1 MALEDSAK
9 LNLSLKKILGKAQ
22 TSNSKEVYNESL
34 GSNVS
39 IGASTVFGVDIPTYA
54 SSSFF
59 TIISGTVEKVR
70 LNVSPIEGTKD
81 SNGKFQGFQL
91 SLPSDYQANSSNSK
105 AGTAPFTNSSVLNAS
120 NGKLQLVPPSFGSG
134 YTATVYHT
142 SSGLTQ
148 ITALDARDWV
158 LDYFNGVFF
167 QQDPPT
173 NVAENPVFVDAF
185 VFVGNFVDTLLQSGG
200 GSGNATGQGPTNS
213 LQFHTG
219 SGGISGSANLKFT
232 NNTLMVT
239 GSLIV
244 SGNIQA
250 HTFDIIQTTLT
261 EISSSGSTNFGN
273 SSDDTH
279 KFQGKHLQLDS
290 GLVVKRIRISSSQTI
305 GINNYYVGV
314 DSFTPSASVTVTLP
328 DAATLQNGQVY
339 VIKDE
344 GGKADLYNVLIK
356 ASGSQLIDN
365 QNQVVLESPHASLTL
380 YCDGASKFYIG

>member
-22 TSNSKEVYNESL
+22 TSNLKEVYNESL

-39 IGASTVFGVDIPTYA
+39 IGASTVFGVDIPAYV

-59 TIISGTVEKVR
+59 TIVSGTVERIR
-70 LNVSPIEGTKD
+70 LNATPIEGTKD
-81 SNGKFQGFQL
+81 SNGRFQGFQL
-91 SLPSDYQANSSNSK
+91 SLPSNYQANSSNSK
-105 AGTAPFTNSSVLNAS
+105 AGSAPFTNSSVLNAS
-120 NGKLQLVPPSFGSG
+120 NGKLQLVPPSFGNG
-134 YTATVYHT
+134 YTATVFHT
-142 SSGLTQ
+142 ASGLTQ

-167 QQDPPT
+167 QQDPPSNT
-173 NVAENPVFVDAF
+173 AENPVFVDAF
-185 VFVGNFVDTLLQSGG
+185 VYVGNFVDTLLQSGG
-200 GSGNATGQGPTNS
+200 GSGNASGQGPTNS

-219 SGGISGSANLKFT
+219 SGGISGSANLLFA
-232 NNTLMVT
+232 NNRLALTGTLV
-239 GSLIV
+239 V
-244 SGNIQA
+244 SGTIQA
-250 HTFDIIQTTLT
+250 NVFDIIQTNLL
-261 EISSSGSTNFGN
+261 EINSSGSTRFGD

-279 KFQGKHLQLDS
+279 IFKGSFTKFDS
-290 GLVVKRIRISSSQTI
+290 GFVVKRLRISSSQAI
-305 GINNYYVGV
+305 ASNNYYIGV

-328 DAATLQNGQVY
+328 DASTLQDGQVY

-356 ASGSQLIDN
+356 ASGSQKIDN

>member
-1 MALEDSAK
+1 M
-9 LNLSLKKILGKAQ
+9 
-22 TSNSKEVYNESL
+22 
-34 GSNVS
+34 
-39 IGASTVFGVDIPTYA
+39 
-54 SSSFF
+54 
-59 TIISGTVEKVR
+59 
-70 LNVSPIEGTKD
+70 
-81 SNGKFQGFQL
+81 
-91 SLPSDYQANSSNSK
+91 
-105 AGTAPFTNSSVLNAS
+105 
-120 NGKLQLVPPSFGSG
+120 
-134 YTATVYHT
+134 
-142 SSGLTQ
+142 
-148 ITALDARDWV
+148 

-273 SSDDTH
+273 SSDDNINS
-279 KFQGKHLQLDS
+279 KANIYSL
-290 GLVVKRIRISSSQTI
+290 IRALLSR
-305 GINNYYVGV
+305 
-314 DSFTPSASVTVTLP
+314 
-328 DAATLQNGQVY
+328 
-339 VIKDE
+339 E
-344 GGKADLYNVLIK
+344 
-356 ASGSQLIDN
+356 
-365 QNQVVLESPHASLTL
+365 
-380 YCDGASKFYIG
+380 

>member
-22 TSNSKEVYNESL
+22 TSNLKEVYNENL

-39 IGASTVFGVDIPTYA
+39 IGASTVFGESIPTYT
-54 SSSFF
+54 SSSFY
-59 TIISGTVEKVR
+59 TIISGTVERVR
-70 LNVSPIEGTKD
+70 LNVTPIEGTKD
-81 SNGKFQGFQL
+81 ANGRYQGFQL
-91 SLPSDYQANSSNSK
+91 SLPSDYEASSSNPSVS
-105 AGTAPFTNSSVLNAS
+105 TAPFTNGSVLNAT
-120 NGKLQLVPPSFGSG
+120 NGKLQLIPPSFGNG
-134 YTATVYHT
+134 YTVTTYHT

-167 QQDPPT
+167 QQDPPSNT
-173 NVAENPVFVDAF
+173 AENPVYVDGFIYVGDFVDS
-185 VFVGNFVDTLLQSGG
+185 LLSSGG
-200 GSGNATGQGPTNS
+200 GSGNASGQGPVNS

-219 SGGISGSANLKFT
+219 SGGISGSVNLLFANNRLALT
-232 NNTLMVT
+232 GTLV
-239 GSLIV
+239 V
-244 SGNIQA
+244 SGTIQA
-250 HTFDIIQTTLT
+250 NTFDIIHTNLIELNT
-261 EISSSGSTNFGN
+261 SGSTNFGN

-279 KFQGKHLQLDS
+279 NFQGEYVKLNS

-305 GINNYYVGV
+305 TSDNYYIGV

-328 DAATLQNGQVY
+328 DASTLQNGQTF

-344 GGKADLYNVLIK
+344 GGKADLYNVLVQ

-365 QNQVVLESPHASLTL
+365 QNQVVLESPYSSLML
-380 YCDGASKFYIG
+380 YCDGSSKFYIG